1 MRPHVLARLPCLIP
15 EIHPFYKYGAVGENN
30 VYRPYFILKEGQNA
44 YIFSTVMLASFSVAS
59 KTRRRTDGN
68 LLGNIRDNG
77 RNV

>member
-44 YIFSTVMLASFSVAS
+44 NIFSTVMLASFSVDLKA
-59 KTRRRTDGN
+59 R
-68 LLGNIRDNG
+68 
-77 RNV
+77 

>member
-30 VYRPYFILKEGQNA
+30 VCRPYLILKEGQNA
-44 YIFSTVMLASFSVAS
+44 NIFSTVMLASFSVAS
-59 KTRRRTDGN
+59 KTRRRTDGDI
-68 LLGNIRDNG
+68 LGNIGNHG

>member
-1 MRPHVLARLPCLIP
+1 MRPHVLARLPYLIP

-30 VYRPYFILKEGQNA
+30 VCRPYFILKEEQNA

-68 LLGNIRDNG
+68 LFGNIGNHG